1 MQIHILKSIE
11 WFYIFLNT
19 IGLST
24 SSETSGDVTT
34 QLNSDETGEIDDEE
48 EELDINGICEI
59 LQKMLEKA
67 GITKSCE
74 EIFKMMAES
83 DRYA

>member
-1 MQIHILKSIE
+1 M
-11 WFYIFLNT
+11 
-19 IGLST
+19 ST

-34 QLNSDETGEIDDEE
+34 QQNESEIEEIDDEE

-67 GITKSCE
+67 GLTKSCE

-83 DRYA
+83 DRYSQKAICKFED

>member
-1 MQIHILKSIE
+1 M
-11 WFYIFLNT
+11 
-19 IGLST
+19 ST
-24 SSETSGDVTT
+24 SSETSDDVTT
-34 QLNSDETGEIDDEE
+34 QINGEEMGEIDDEE

-83 DRYA
+83 DRYSQKDKNI

>member
-1 MQIHILKSIE
+1 ME
-11 WFYIFLNT
+11 
-19 IGLST
+19 
-24 SSETSGDVTT
+24 E
-34 QLNSDETGEIDDEE
+34 DEFDEEIDDEE

-83 DRYA
+83 DRY

>member
-1 MQIHILKSIE
+1 MII
-11 WFYIFLNT
+11 YFLNT
-19 IGLST
+19 VGLST
-24 SSETSGDVTT
+24 SSEASGDVTT
-34 QLNSDETGEIDDEE
+34 QQNEDVIGEIDDDDE

-67 GITKSCE
+67 GITRSCE

-83 DRYA
+83 DRYL

>member
-1 MQIHILKSIE
+1 M
-11 WFYIFLNT
+11 
-19 IGLST
+19 ST
-24 SSETSGDVTT
+24 SSEISDDVTT
-34 QLNSDETGEIDDEE
+34 QINGEEMGEIDDDE

-83 DRYA
+83 DRYSQKS